1 MRCCLLLILLS
12 YFLGVHAQLIP
23 DPAPFQSNIETEK
36 KFQTDLKARFQ
47 EDVTALKSPHK
58 KYIVDIYKERY
69 EYIKERLDNSEI
81 ITDTSVQSYLSSLI
95 QVIVQNNPV
104 ITQPEKLRIYFSNTW
119 WANAASFG
127 EGTILFNIG
136 LFHRLENEAQVAFV
150 LCHELAHYYL
160 NHSNTSIH
168 QYVNTLYS
176 DEMQQEL
183 KKIDKAEYNRN
194 HHLDKLALHLGFKN
208 RRHNREH
215 ERSADSMAL
224 ELMKNTPFDIKE
236 VLSCLSI
243 LDVADKEKYHTSLQ
257 LDQLWNFTNFPF
269 KKRWLEA
276 NTLTF
281 VSSQEEKAKNKVL
294 EDSLKT
300 HPDCQV
306 RKATLEKMMT
316 DFSQKHAKAFL
327 VDKQKF
333 DLLKRAFDFQVLE
346 SSFAANKVSTCL
358 YTALQMHKAYPTN
371 SYVNGVIGKCLS
383 RIYTAQKQHELGK
396 IIELP
401 NEAFDEEYNKLLH
414 LLQNIRLSE
423 LAAINYYFM
432 EAYTP
437 SGKQSET
444 FLKAL
449 IKSKENFEKQEETSY
464 WLQYY
469 NNQISNKKQI
479 P

>member
-36 KFQTDLKARFQ
+36 KFQTTLKTRYQ
-47 EDVTALKSPHK
+47 EDVTGLRSPHK
-58 KYIVDIYKERY
+58 KYIADIYKERY

-176 DEMQQEL
+176 DEMQLEL

-194 HHLDKLALHLGFKN
+194 HQLDKLALHLGFKN

-236 VLSCLSI
+236 AISCLSI
-243 LDVADKEKYHTSLQ
+243 L
-257 LDQLWNFTNFPF
+257 
-269 KKRWLEA
+269 
-276 NTLTF
+276 
-281 VSSQEEKAKNKVL
+281 
-294 EDSLKT
+294 
-300 HPDCQV
+300 
-306 RKATLEKMMT
+306 
-316 DFSQKHAKAFL
+316 FL
-327 VDKQKF
+327 
-333 DLLKRAFDFQVLE
+333 
-346 SSFAANKVSTCL
+346 
-358 YTALQMHKAYPTN
+358 
-371 SYVNGVIGKCLS
+371 
-383 RIYTAQKQHELGK
+383 
-396 IIELP
+396 
-401 NEAFDEEYNKLLH
+401 
-414 LLQNIRLSE
+414 
-423 LAAINYYFM
+423 
-432 EAYTP
+432 
-437 SGKQSET
+437 
-444 FLKAL
+444 
-449 IKSKENFEKQEETSY
+449 
-464 WLQYY
+464 
-469 NNQISNKKQI
+469 
-479 P
+479 